1 MGASK
6 SSTVSVPLPTSLAGA
21 IAASASLTHLA
32 ARLRESEQRLA
43 SIAPLL
49 PDSLAREL
57 RPGPIDDEGWSVLVS
72 NAAVAAKLRQLLP
85 RLSQELKARSFR
97 DLPIRVRLRAYWE
110 SGAWCRL
117 SESNGRPSAYKA
129 GALPAE
135 LSRRPRA
142 RILGRQGPPR
152 Q

>member
-43 SIAPLL
+43 AIAPLL
-49 PDSLAREL
+49 PDTLAREL
-57 RPGPIDDEGWSVLVS
+57 RPGPIDDEGWSLLVS

-85 RLSQELKARSFR
+85 RLSDELRSRSFR
-97 DLPIRVRLRAYWE
+97 DLPIRVRLRA
-110 SGAWCRL
+110 C
-117 SESNGRPSAYKA
+117 
-129 GALPAE
+129 
-135 LSRRPRA
+135 
-142 RILGRQGPPR
+142 
-152 Q
+152 